1 MRAAERIDELR
12 RLIRHHEER
21 YYVLNDP
28 EISDTEFDRLVKALE
43 ALEREHPELVTPDS
57 PTQRVAGR
65 PVDGFPT
72 VAHAEPMLSLD
83 NGYSEDEL
91 RAFDER
97 VRKGLGSDEPVAYL
111 AELKIDGLSIA
122 LTYADGVLIRGVTRG
137 DGTRGEDVTSNVRT
151 IRSIPL
157 RLKDAPAGTLEVR
170 GEIYLPRAAFER
182 LNREREEQEEAA
194 FANPRNAAA
203 GTMRNLDPAQVA
215 KRGLSAFVY
224 QVVIPGEDTDAW
236 WARHFGRQSSG
247 ATQADALAAL
257 REFGLPVEPH
267 WRRCAGVD
275 QVLAFCREW
284 QDARHALDFDTDG
297 VVIKV
302 DDLSLRARLGATAKF
317 PRWAL
322 AFKFP
327 AQQATTRLVRID
339 LQVGRTGAV
348 TPVAVLEPVLLAGST
363 ISMATLHNEQEIAR
377 KDIRAGDM
385 VLVEKGGDVIPKV
398 VKPLTSLRP
407 TGPDAPVP
415 FAMPAACPVCGSDLQ
430 KPAEEVVWR
439 CENPSCPARLRRSL
453 QHFASRR
460 AMNIEGLGEAIV
472 DQLIDQGLVHD
483 FADLYHLTGE
493 QLSELVVTP
502 REARSERAR
511 PRKLGKV
518 GTNLAAE
525 LGASK
530 RAELWR
536 LVHGLGIRHV
546 GERGA
551 QALAEALGSL
561 DALLAASVEELQA
574 VPDVGPVVAASVRA
588 FFDEPRNRRLIGR
601 LQAAGVGTVA
611 SAPKAGRP
619 GAGPKPLAGQTFVL
633 TGTLASM
640 TREQAQDAIE
650 RLGGKVASSV
660 SRKTTYVVVGTD
672 PGSKAEKARA
682 LGIPTLD
689 EPALQRLIIIR

>member
-1 MRAAERIDELR
+1 
-12 RLIRHHEER
+12 
-21 YYVLNDP
+21 
-28 EISDTEFDRLVKALE
+28 
-43 ALEREHPELVTPDS
+43 
-57 PTQRVAGR
+57 
-65 PVDGFPT
+65 
-72 VAHAEPMLSLD
+72 
-83 NGYSEDEL
+83 
-91 RAFDER
+91 
-97 VRKGLGSDEPVAYL
+97 
-111 AELKIDGLSIA
+111 
-122 LTYADGVLIRGVTRG
+122 
-137 DGTRGEDVTSNVRT
+137 
-151 IRSIPL
+151 
-157 RLKDAPAGTLEVR
+157 
-170 GEIYLPRAAFER
+170 
-182 LNREREEQEEAA
+182 
-194 FANPRNAAA
+194 
-203 GTMRNLDPAQVA
+203 MRNLDPAQVA
-215 KRGLSAFVY
+215 RRGLSAFVY
-224 QVVIPGEDTDAW
+224 QCVFGGETSAW
-236 WARHFGRQSSG
+236 WARHLGRG
-247 ATQADALAAL
+247 VPGRTQADALVVL
-257 REFGLPVEPH
+257 CEFGLPVEPH

-275 QVLAFCREW
+275 QVQAFCREW

-415 FAMPAACPVCGSDLQ
+415 FVMPAGCPVCGSDLQ

-525 LGASK
+525 LEASK

-611 SAPKAGRP
+611 SEPKAERP
-619 GAGPKPLAGQTFVL
+619 GAGPKRLAGQTFVL

-672 PGSKAEKARA
+672 PGSKAEKAQA